1 MSSTIDF
8 ARKQASSGLTTIH
21 IGAPDVG
28 EVLVDIAASQYHL
41 YGVWHIS

>member
-8 ARKQASSGLTTIH
+8 AGKQASSGLTIH

-28 EVLVDIAASQYHL
+28 EVLVDIVASQYHL
-41 YGVWHIS
+41 YGIWHIS